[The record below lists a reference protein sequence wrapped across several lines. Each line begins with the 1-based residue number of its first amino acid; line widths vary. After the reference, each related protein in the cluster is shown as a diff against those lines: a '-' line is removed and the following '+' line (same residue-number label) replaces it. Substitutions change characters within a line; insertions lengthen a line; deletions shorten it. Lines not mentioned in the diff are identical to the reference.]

1 MINKN
6 QIIIGT
12 SAWGSGIN
20 FKKSLN
26 IGTKLISMGIIKFD
40 TAPHYGSGYS
50 HHILNLLSKKNKI
63 EVDTKYGDILT
74 PNLKEILKR
83 IYRYENLKTFKD
95 SFKYFEFN
103 KDKRNKKFFWDIK
116 NLKEKSD
123 AYFNDLCECNIKTLF
138 LHSPPSGIIN
148 KEYLELI
155 NNYLKQKN
163 IKLGISWPHYSDF
176 EFLLNKFP
184 NLIFQV
190 SLKFFLDNQKQII
203 ENFKFVYINS
213 IIKNSTNVIKNKKTK
228 ISLNEYLQ
236 DVEMREG
243 YKIVIG
249 INSEKSVEMINQ
261 II

>member
-1 MINKN
+1 M
-6 QIIIGT
+6 
-12 SAWGSGIN
+12 
-20 FKKSLN
+20 
-26 IGTKLISMGIIKFD
+26 
-40 TAPHYGSGYS
+40 
-50 HHILNLLSKKNKI
+50 
-63 EVDTKYGDILT
+63 
-74 PNLKEILKR
+74 
-83 IYRYENLKTFKD
+83 
-95 SFKYFEFN
+95 
-103 KDKRNKKFFWDIK
+103 
-116 NLKEKSD
+116 KEKSD